1 MSQGG
6 YDPHKKSLSCTIY
19 IVVDFCTTVASKHAL
34 FYFRVA
40 IALPSTAVEI
50 VSGTMFC
57 YAMFYD
63 ITMLSYPTQ
72 CYAMLFHAVFCHI
85 PCNGMIYRFD
95 NSYTYKELLNI

>member
-6 YDPHKKSLSCTIY
+6 YDPHKKSLICAIH

-50 VSGTMFC
+50 VSGTMLC
-57 YAMFYD
+57 YAMFFD
-63 ITMLSYPTQ
+63 MTILS
-72 CYAMLFHAVFCHI
+72 CAMLCYVMPCYVLPCHAMV
-85 PCNGMIYRFD
+85 
-95 NSYTYKELLNI
+95 